1 MKAQKE
7 SHLSEGY
14 NSGTGV
20 SVDSHALGCWLQE
33 EGFLENLGPRLGH
46 KGFLGRSEAGVEEGK
61 ALWAGPAV
69 HSGLQ

>member
-1 MKAQKE
+1 M
-7 SHLSEGY
+7 
-14 NSGTGV
+14 
-20 SVDSHALGCWLQE
+20 DSHALGCWLQE